1 MRKKSINT
9 EDQLFAELK
18 PLNNNDSELE
28 AAYLKSYPT
37 YEIPAG
43 AVLMGTIE
51 ALAFPVEIFKN
62 TDGTYLSRVQER

>member
-1 MRKKSINT
+1 MRKNSSRT
-9 EDQLFAELK
+9 EDQTFQELK
-18 PLNNNDSELE
+18 PLNNNDPELE

-37 YEIPAG
+37 DEIPAG

-51 ALAFPVEIFKN
+51 ALAFPVEIFKD